1 MQLALNNFHR
11 SRRRLKMA
19 GHAIPVAS
27 LWLILALGCF
37 EWGLAQLAQHA
48 KLPRTGD
55 SAIGMSIMGTIVK
68 AGSGNGVA
76 LIKEAATGSV
86 KAVKSG
92 NPILNKTFV
101 VNEVHAKYIIVQ
113 RPDQSLLLV
122 FQDKFA
128 REFSGGNVVADPVA
142 NANPASSAADVYR
155 EEGFERV
162 HDQVKMSSSYRDR
175 LVNQELAKIL
185 MQATAEPALENGAL
199 VGFKFTQVDQ
209 DSIYA
214 KSGIRDDDVITGIN
228 GQKLNSVAEAVT
240 LLKSLKQADQMDI
253 EFKRS
258 GTAKRLQINV
268 N

>member
-1 MQLALNNFHR
+1 MQMALSTIRHPLR
-11 SRRRLKMA
+11 
-19 GHAIPVAS
+19 HAIPVAS
-27 LWLILALGCF
+27 LCFALALGEF
-37 EWGLAQLAQHA
+37 GWVLAQLAEHT
-48 KLPRTGD
+48 KIPRTGD
-55 SAIGMSIMGTIVK
+55 SAIGLAIMGTIVK

-86 KAVKSG
+86 KAVKAG
-92 NPILNKTFV
+92 NPILNKAFV

-113 RPDQSLLLV
+113 RPDKSMLLV

-128 REFSGGNVVADPVA
+128 REFSGGNVGADPVA
-142 NANPASSAADVYR
+142 NANPASNAGDVYR
-155 EEGFERV
+155 EEGFERNQ
-162 HDQVKMSSSYRDR
+162 DQVKMSSSYRDR
-175 LVNQELAKIL
+175 LVNQELAKVL
-185 MQATAEPALENGAL
+185 MQATAEPAMENGAL
-199 VGFKFTQVDQ
+199 IGFKFTQVDQ

-228 GQKLNSVAEAVT
+228 GQKLNSVSEAVT

>member
-1 MQLALNNFHR
+1 MQMAL
-11 SRRRLKMA
+11 STIRRPLR
-19 GHAIPVAS
+19 HAIPVAS
-27 LWLILALGCF
+27 LCFALVAGEFCLV
-37 EWGLAQLAQHA
+37 LAQLAEHT

-76 LIKEAATGSV
+76 LIKESATGSV

-92 NPILNKTFV
+92 NPVLNKSFT
-101 VNEVHAKYIIVQ
+101 VNEVHAKYIILQ
-113 RPDQSLLLV
+113 RPDKSLLLV

-128 REFSGGNVVADPVA
+128 REFSSGNVAPDPVA
-142 NANPASSAADVYR
+142 NANPASNAGDIYR
-155 EEGFERV
+155 EEGFERNQ
-162 HDQVKMSSSYRDR
+162 DQVKMSASYRDR
-175 LVNQELAKIL
+175 LVKQDLAKIL
-185 MQATAEPALENGAL
+185 MQATAEPAMENGAL
-199 VGFKFTQVDQ
+199 IGFKFTQVDQ

-228 GQKLNSVAEAVT
+228 GQKLNSVSDAVT

-258 GTAKRLQINV
+258 GSAKRLQINV